1 MKYYLAPNAT
11 VVGNVHLGEDVSI
24 WYGAVLRGDNCT
36 ITVGDR
42 TNIQDNAVVHSNTT
56 IGSNVTIGHSAI
68 IHGCTIGDNS
78 MIGMG
83 AIVLNNAV
91 IGENC
96 IVGAGAVVTGKMNAP
111 AGSMI
116 LGNPAKIVKQLSPE
130 QIAGI
135 SANAELYISLARSG
149 LPEQR

>member
-1 MKYYLAPNAT
+1 MAIYQAPNAT
-11 VVGNVHLGEDVSI
+11 IVGNVHLGDNVSV

-36 ITVGDR
+36 ITVGDN
-42 TNIQDNAVVHSNTT
+42 TNIQDNAVIHSNTVV
-56 IGSNVTIGHSAI
+56 GSNVTIGHTAI
-68 IHGCTIGDNS
+68 IHGCTIGDNC

-91 IGENC
+91 IGDNC

-116 LGNPAKIVKQLSPE
+116 LGNPAKIVKELTAE
-130 QIAGI
+130 QIAAI
-135 SANAELYISLARSG
+135 TANAELYINLARSG
-149 LPEQR
+149 LPTR

>member
-11 VVGNVHLGEDVSI
+11 VVGNVHLSDDVSI

-36 ITVGDR
+36 ITVGER
-42 TNIQDNAVVHSNTT
+42 TNIQDNAVIHSNTV
-56 IGSNVTIGHSAI
+56 IGNNVTIGHSAI
-68 IHGCTIGDNS
+68 IHGCTIGNNC

-91 IGENC
+91 IGDNC

-116 LGNPAKIVKQLSPE
+116 LGNPARILKELSPE
-130 QIAGI
+130 QVAGI
-135 SANAELYISLARSG
+135 AANAELYISLAKSG
-149 LPEQR
+149 LPERS

>member
-1 MKYYLAPNAT
+1 MTHYIAPNAT
-11 VVGNVHLGEDVSI
+11 IVGNVHLGDQVSV

-36 ITVGDR
+36 ITVGEN
-42 TNIQDNAVVHSNTT
+42 TNIQDNAVVHSNTV
-56 IGSNVTIGHSAI
+56 IGKNCTVGHTAI
-68 IHGCTIGDNS
+68 IHGCTIGDNC

-91 IGENC
+91 IGDNC

-116 LGNPAKIVKQLSPE
+116 LGNPAKIVKELTAE
-130 QIAGI
+130 QIQAI
-135 SANAELYISLARSG
+135 TANAELYITLAQSG
-149 LPEQR
+149 LPTR

>member
-1 MKYYLAPNAT
+1 MTHYIAPNAT
-11 VVGNVHLGEDVSI
+11 IVGNVSLGDQVSV

-36 ITVGDR
+36 ITVGDG
-42 TNIQDNAVVHSNTT
+42 TNIQDNAVIHSNTT
-56 IGSNVTIGHSAI
+56 VGRNVTIGHSAI
-68 IHGCTIGDNS
+68 IHGCTVGDNC

-91 IGENC
+91 IGDNC

-116 LGNPAKIVKQLSPE
+116 LGNPAKIVKELTPE

-135 SANAELYISLARSG
+135 TANAELYISLAKSG
-149 LPEQR
+149 LPSV

>member
-1 MKYYLAPNAT
+1 MANYIAPNAT
-11 VVGNVHLGEDVSI
+11 IVGNVHLGDQVSV

-36 ITVGDR
+36 ITIGDN
-42 TNIQDNAVVHSNTT
+42 TNIQDNAVIHSNTV
-56 IGSNVTIGHSAI
+56 IGRNCTVGHTAI
-68 IHGCTIGDNS
+68 VHGCTIGDNC

-91 IGENC
+91 IGDNC
-96 IVGAGAVVTGKMNAP
+96 IIGAGAVVTGKMNAP

-116 LGNPAKIVKQLSPE
+116 LGNPAKIVKELTPE

-135 SANAELYISLARSG
+135 TANAQLYINLAKSG
-149 LPEQR
+149 LPVR

>member
-1 MKYYLAPNAT
+1 MAKYIAPNAT
-11 VVGNVHLGEDVSI
+11 IVGNVHLGDNVSV

-36 ITVGDR
+36 ISVGDG
-42 TNIQDNAVVHSNTT
+42 TNIQDNAVIHSNTT
-56 IGSNVTIGHSAI
+56 VGSNVTIGHSAI
-68 IHGCTIGDNS
+68 IHGCTIGNNC

-91 IGENC
+91 IAGNC

-116 LGNPAKIVKQLSPE
+116 LGNPAKIVKELTPE
-130 QIAGI
+130 QIEAI
-135 SANAELYISLARSG
+135 TANANLYISLAQSG
-149 LPEQR
+149 LPTR

>member
-1 MKYYLAPNAT
+1 MAKYIAPNAT
-11 VVGNVHLGEDVSI
+11 LVGNVTLGENVSV
-24 WYGAVLRGDNCT
+24 WYGTVLRGDNCT
-36 ITVGDR
+36 ISVGDN
-42 TNIQDNAVVHSNTT
+42 TNIQDNAVVHSNTV
-56 IGSNVTIGHSAI
+56 IGSNVTIGHTAI
-68 IHGCTIGDNS
+68 VHGCTIGNNC

-91 IGENC
+91 IGDNC

-116 LGNPAKIVKQLSPE
+116 LGNPAKIVKELTPE

-135 SANAELYISLARSG
+135 TANAELYINLAKSG
-149 LPEQR
+149 LPAR

>member
-1 MKYYLAPNAT
+1 MAQYIAPNST
-11 VVGNVHLGEDVSI
+11 IVGNVTLGDNVSV

-36 ITVGDR
+36 ITVGDN

-56 IGSNVTIGHSAI
+56 IGANVTVGHTAI
-68 IHGCTIGDNS
+68 IHGCTIGDNC

-91 IGENC
+91 IGKNS

-111 AGSMI
+111 EGSLI
-116 LGNPAKIVKQLSPE
+116 LGNPAKIVKQVTPE

-135 SANAELYISLARSG
+135 TANAELYIELAKSG
-149 LPEQR
+149 LPVK

>member
-1 MKYYLAPNAT
+1 MTHYIAPNAT
-11 VVGNVHLGEDVSI
+11 VVGNVHLGENVSV
-24 WYGAVLRGDNCT
+24 WYGAVLRGDNCA
-36 ITVGDR
+36 ISVGDN

-56 IGSNVTIGHSAI
+56 IGSNVTVGHSAI
-68 IHGCTIGDNS
+68 IHGCTIGDNC

-91 IGENC
+91 IDKNC

-111 AGSMI
+111 EGSML
-116 LGNPAKIVKQLSPE
+116 LGNPAKIVKEVSPE

-135 SANAELYISLARSG
+135 SANAELYVALAKSG
-149 LPEQR
+149 LPTR

>member
-1 MKYYLAPNAT
+1 MTVYQAPNAT
-11 VVGNVHLGEDVSI
+11 VVGNVHLEENVSI

-36 ITVGDR
+36 ITVGENA
-42 TNIQDNAVVHSNTT
+42 NIQDNAVVHSNTV
-56 IGSNVTIGHSAI
+56 IGKNVTIGHSAI
-68 IHGCTIGDNS
+68 IHGCTIGDNC

-91 IGENC
+91 IGDNC

-111 AGSMI
+111 DGSML
-116 LGNPAKIVKQLSPE
+116 LGNPAKIVKELTPE

-135 SANAELYISLARSG
+135 TANAELYVNLAKSG
-149 LPEQR
+149 LPVR

>member
-1 MKYYLAPNAT
+1 MAQYIAPNST
-11 VVGNVHLGEDVSI
+11 IVGNVHLGENVSV

-36 ITVGDR
+36 IRVGDN
-42 TNIQDNAVVHSNTT
+42 TNIQDNAVVHSNTV
-56 IGSNVTIGHSAI
+56 IGSNVTVGHTAI
-68 IHGCTIGDNS
+68 IHGCTIGDNC

-91 IGENC
+91 IGNNC

-111 AGSMI
+111 DGSMI
-116 LGNPAKIVKQLSPE
+116 LGNPAKIVKELTPE

-135 SANAELYISLARSG
+135 TANAALYIDLARSG
-149 LPEQR
+149 LPAR